1 MKYLV
6 DTCGWIEWLTDGMLA
21 DSFAPYLRQ
30 PEELLVPTILQYEL
44 YRWVCREKD
53 EETALEIIGITEQGC
68 VVALD
73 TRLALLAADL
83 AAQFKLAAM
92 DALIYNTARQAGVE
106 LVTSDRHFEGL
117 PGVRYFPKT
126 SG

>member
-21 DSFAPYLRQ
+21 GNFAPYLRQ

-53 EETALEIIGITEQGC
+53 EETALDIIGITEQGR

-92 DALIYNTARQAGVE
+92 DALIYSTARQAGVE

-117 PGVRYFPKT
+117 PGVCYFPKT
-126 SG
+126 SA

>member
-6 DTCGWIEWLTDGMLA
+6 DTCGWIEWLTDGELA

-44 YRWVCREKD
+44 YRWVCRERD
-53 EETALEIIGITEQGC
+53 EETALEIIGLTEQGR

-73 TRLALLAADL
+73 TRIALLAADM

-92 DALIYNTARQAGVE
+92 DALIYSTARRAGVE

-117 PGVRYFPKT
+117 PGARYFPKT